1 MWINILENAEIKFYP
16 NVKTNFENFQLLLQS
31 GYIECE
37 KDSCPAVDDCYVVK
51 RSEGSCCDKC
61 NSKYY

>member
-1 MWINILENAEIKFYP
+1 MTKFLFP
-16 NVKTNFENFQLLLQS
+16 SLQS

-51 RSEGSCCDKC
+51 RTEGSCCEKC
-61 NSKYY
+61 NGNSLINFSSLPLN